1 MKLTKHVWLSLLLIV
16 FMLEG
21 GGTAVATNLFDPGP
35 VVNCTGVNCGSRI
48 IGGTVLLS
56 SDFPMPWVTQ
66 IAARQ
71 GECLRIDVTFQGAD
85 LEAVLIS
92 PSGQVWINNSGV
104 AGGQGP
110 VIRIN
115 GIPQNGWFTL
125 QLSHQAG
132 LPVNADFTLAFG
144 RYPLHNTLNCLPVV
158 ESVLEDTE
166 DTEDTDLGLE
176 GGASITIR

>member
-1 MKLTKHVWLSLLLIV
+1 
-16 FMLEG
+16 
-21 GGTAVATNLFDPGP
+21 
-35 VVNCTGVNCGSRI
+35 
-48 IGGTVLLS
+48 
-56 SDFPMPWVTQ
+56 
-66 IAARQ
+66 
-71 GECLRIDVTFQGAD
+71 
-85 LEAVLIS
+85 
-92 PSGQVWINNSGV
+92 V
-104 AGGQGP
+104 AGDQGP

-144 RYPLHNTLNCLPVV
+144 RYPLNNTANCLPVV

-166 DTEDTDLGLE
+166 DTEDTNLDIE